1 MERILYGGTFLTNRP
16 ISNDPVTKERKVPKS
31 AMLAGAALAL
41 PFAANAD
48 IIFDPTQEQ
57 TISAD
62 SGDTATGYLT
72 VGGVNEFLFTANLP
86 IATGP
91 GGPYGTDT
99 VASAASG
106 AEYLATISTNNPAPL
121 TAGTIIG
128 PSPSPGLQFQTST
141 GTLQKSAKLEFVKQF
156 GPWPN
161 DPNTVAY
168 FGVEFV
174 IYGDVHYGW
183 VGLIACTP
191 DDGNNCGTSDPS
203 TIQITGF
210 AYQGAANTPIAA
222 GAGAVP
228 EPSLLPLLALGAVG
242 LTAFRARRKRAV

>member
-1 MERILYGGTFLTNRP
+1 LINRP
-16 ISNDPVTKERKVPKS
+16 IRNNSLTKDHKVSKS

-41 PFAANAD
+41 PFAASAD
-48 IIFDPTQEQ
+48 IIISDPTQEQ
-57 TISAD
+57 TISAG
-62 SGDTATGYLT
+62 SGGTATGYLT
-72 VGGVNEFLFTANLP
+72 VDGNNEFLFTANLP

-91 GGPYGTDT
+91 LGPYGTDT

-106 AEYLATISTNNPAPL
+106 AEYLASLLNNNPAPL
-121 TAGTIIG
+121 TAGTMIG
-128 PSPSPGLQFQTST
+128 PSPSTGFQFQTVT
-141 GTLQKSAKLEFVKQF
+141 GTLQKSTKLEFLKQF

-168 FGVEFV
+168 LGVEFL
-174 IYGDVHYGW
+174 IDGDVHYGW
-183 VGLIACTP
+183 VGLTACTP
-191 DDGNNCGTSDPS
+191 DDETGCGTGSDPA

-222 GAGAVP
+222 GASTVP

-242 LTAFRARRKRAV
+242 LTAFRARRKRAA